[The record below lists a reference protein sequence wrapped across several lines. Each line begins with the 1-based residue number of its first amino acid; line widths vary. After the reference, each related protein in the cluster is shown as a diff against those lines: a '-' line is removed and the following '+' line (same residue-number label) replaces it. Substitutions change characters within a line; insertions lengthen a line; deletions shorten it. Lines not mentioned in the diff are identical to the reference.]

1 MARVSEAF
9 RVVAGTE
16 AQRASVNIAMPGG
29 SVNNGMQVIRT
40 ANPQEYKPDGA
51 TIRVQGFSKH
61 PVVHACIR
69 AIADIVASVPLR
81 VVTERG
87 NSEAAVPDS
96 HPLQQLLDY
105 PNTRMTARQFRAR
118 FAVDFLGY
126 GNAMFQLERA
136 GENGR
141 IISLRPL
148 NPEAVQSV
156 WVDKDGDAARYDV
169 SDWNGVLQM
178 IAVQNIL
185 HFRDLD
191 MPKPYAP
198 DVFGFPRGAAAIGAL
213 ISDQEATQYVRQVVT
228 NDGTPTFAVLLA
240 DEATVDDARAMQDR
254 YTERVVDRGRR
265 GTPAFFGAVRD
276 IKPLGFTLADLE
288 FPNLRKVSRE
298 DICAAFGVDPRMIG
312 IASASNDAGLSGVQ
326 YAEARARLVQHTI
339 EPLLSAFE
347 DELNAWLAP
356 EYGNVWIEYDH
367 AMLRDLVENDTETST
382 RVRSE
387 FQLGLRTWE
396 ESRSVL
402 KLPPKPEPTDSV
414 LTSAGSQLIPAA
426 VAVIDPTT
434 ILDVEGEPN
443 VATPDAV
450 TPEENVQAQAL
461 NGAQVE
467 ALVALLSTLAN
478 GGLPATTVQAI
489 VISAFPM
496 IAPELVSQM
505 IQGLEGFVPALPPEL
520 AAPMPAEAPEAEEP
534 EESEEMEDESEM
546 ESEDETEDEDERSL
560 VRSEPDPRRAIWERA
575 VMELDRREL
584 AFKSLGMSAFASEG
598 REVAK
603 IFRGEGRAD
612 PTLQRALKKVLERL
626 GPDGDFRAEW
636 EDTYRRIVGETFI
649 VGATDVAGAN
659 TTFTLRSPQVVAA
672 IDKRV
677 GKLAEYITE
686 ETAKQVTAAVRAAE
700 IGGLSVAE
708 TARLIQATAYGEQ
721 MTDTRATRIARTE
734 SAGAMSQ
741 GGWDQAQ
748 DANKEAGVDI
758 YTHKEWLAFS
768 DQETR
773 LTHTDAMG
781 QGRIPMDEAFGNGLQ
796 YPLDPA
802 GDAGEVINCRCV
814 LAYYTEA

>member
-1 MARVSEAF
+1 
-9 RVVAGTE
+9 
-16 AQRASVNIAMPGG
+16 
-29 SVNNGMQVIRT
+29 MQVVRT
-40 ANPQEYKPDGA
+40 ANPQEYKPDGT
-51 TIRVQGFSKH
+51 TIRVQGFNRH

-87 NSEAAVPDS
+87 NSETAVPES

-105 PNTRMTARQFRAR
+105 PNLRMTARQFRAR

-126 GNAMFQLERA
+126 GNAMFRLERI

-141 IISLRPL
+141 ITSLRAL

-169 SDWNGVLQM
+169 SDWNGV
-178 IAVQNIL
+178 VQLIPVHDIL

-191 MPKPYAP
+191 MPKPYTP
-198 DVFGFPRGAAAIGAL
+198 DVFGFPRGAAALGAL

-240 DEATVDDARAMQDR
+240 DEATVEDARAMQDR

-265 GTPAFFGAVRD
+265 GTPAFFGAVKD

-312 IASASNDAGLSGVQ
+312 IASATNDAGLSGVQ

-347 DELNAWLAP
+347 DELNAWLSP
-356 EYGNVWIEYDH
+356 EYGDVWIEYDH

-382 RVRSE
+382 RVRAE

-396 ESRSVL
+396 ESRAVL
-402 KLPPKPEPTDSV
+402 KLPPKPELTDSV
-414 LTSAGSQLIPAA
+414 LQTAGSQLIPAA
-426 VAVIDPTT
+426 VAVIDPT
-434 ILDVEGEPN
+434 ILLEPEPEPE
-443 VATPDAV
+443 PDAEPDAE
-450 TPEENVQAQAL
+450 PEDE
-461 NGAQVE
+461 
-467 ALVALLSTLAN
+467 
-478 GGLPATTVQAI
+478 
-489 VISAFPM
+489 
-496 IAPELVSQM
+496 
-505 IQGLEGFVPALPPEL
+505 
-520 AAPMPAEAPEAEEP
+520 PEAEEP
-534 EESEEMEDESEM
+534 EDESE
-546 ESEDETEDEDERSL
+546 DDTEDEPETERSL
-560 VRSEPDPRRAIWERA
+560 VRSEPDPRRAIWERR

-598 REVAK
+598 RQVAK
-603 IFRGEGRAD
+603 TFRGESRAD

-626 GPDGDFRAEW
+626 GPDGDFRADW
-636 EDTYRRIVGETFI
+636 EETYRRIIGETYI
-649 VGATDVAGAN
+649 VGATDVTGVGAS
-659 TTFTLRSPQVVAA
+659 FTLRSPEVVAA
-672 IDKRV
+672 IDRRV
-677 GKLAEYITE
+677 AKLAEYITE
-686 ETAKQVTAAVRAAE
+686 ETARQVTAAVRAAE

-721 MTDTRATRIARTE
+721 MSDVRATRIARTE
-734 SAGAMSQ
+734 SAAAMSQ

-748 DANKEAGVDI
+748 QANKDAGVDI
-758 YTHKEWLAFS
+758 FTHKEWLAF
-768 DQETR
+768 DDNETR
-773 LTHTDAMG
+773 TTHTEAMNE
-781 QGRIPMDEAFGNGLQ
+781 GRIPMEQAFASNQMQ

-802 GDAGEVINCRCV
+802 GDAAEVINCRCV
-814 LAYYTEA
+814 LAYYTDA